1 MNRRLNH
8 MCRNSPNKNVRVR
21 NDCEAFAHISL
32 QGLLLLLQLLSS
44 TFSFF
49 FRSKTKNLPP
59 QQCEEPQVPLTH
71 IPCSA
76 SLWLGTGLGG
86 RRLTRV
92 ITGCLWPTESS
103 WGPLRCEFVHPWEC
117 GPCCAANGP
126 YPRCPP
132 SACPRRWLTAA
143 LVSDLFCRAF
153 LRRFPSWGMRLRAQ
167 SEKKEKK
174 HAMFGKWLRTESLT
188 TSYLHF
194 PPSPLLQSVVV

>member
-1 MNRRLNH
+1 MIVRLSPTSH
-8 MCRNSPNKNVRVR
+8 CRDFCCCCS
-21 NDCEAFAHISL
+21 CLAALFL
-32 QGLLLLLQLLSS
+32 
-44 TFSFF
+44 FF

-59 QQCEEPQVPLTH
+59 QQREEPQVPLTH

-167 SEKKEKK
+167 SEKKEKN
-174 HAMFGKWLRTESLT
+174 MQCLESDCEQRVRLHLT
-188 TSYLHF
+188 YISHHRHC
-194 PPSPLLQSVVV
+194 SRA